1 MSKERN
7 YLPRIIAFRI
17 QRQTL
22 RGVHGWDEC
31 DMSSVL
37 DAASSSSSAATSATS
52 APTRPNASFP
62 VFSTPSAAPPV
73 DGLPLRDGAGEQR
86 RGLHEEELPRDARLH
101 EALQPAHHP
110 GGRAHVEVRRPR
122 AQRSKKA
129 TQETPT
135 FKSRRG
141 LFAVARVP
149 PRFPFLFFSLLFFF
163 LFLPPPQPSP
173 ARAAP
178 RITIPSTDS
187 GSKYGRFVC
196 ADSKHLLPDDIDS
209 NLGGFDF
216 RLSEGACVVCTRR
229 LFNLNK
235 KKTKKKIKQRLLA
248 HCFYLFI
255 FPTGWL
261 P

>member
-52 APTRPNASFP
+52 APTRPNAPFP

-129 TQETPT
+129 TQETRSLA
-135 FKSRRG
+135 FLRAFLS
-141 LFAVARVP
+141 FS
-149 PRFPFLFFSLLFFF
+149 FLFFFS
-163 LFLPPPQPSP
+163 PPPPNP
-173 ARAAP
+173 PPRAP

-235 KKTKKKIKQRLLA
+235 KKKKIKQRLLA